1 MIVFDAS
8 ALIAYL
14 RDEDGAAFVENLLDD
29 ADVEKVAHIVNLA
42 EVFTSFAKSDD
53 EPTARKALSILREAG
68 IVDRSDV
75 DTALWQ
81 DAAGLVARQRNAGHG
96 LSLGDSFGIALAR
109 RLDADLVTSDRA
121 EFKPIADAGLANVI
135 FIR

>member
-14 RDEDGAAFVENLLDD
+14 RDEKGADFVENLLDD
-29 ADVEKVAHIVNLA
+29 ADVEKVAHVVNLA
-42 EVFTSFAKSDD
+42 EVFTSFSKSDD
-53 EPTARKALSILREAG
+53 EPTARKALAILYEAG
-68 IVDRSDV
+68 ISERSEM

-109 RLDADLVTSDRA
+109 RLGADIVTSDRA
-121 EFKPIADAGLANVI
+121 EFQPIAAAGLASVL

>member
-1 MIVFDAS
+1 M
-8 ALIAYL
+8 
-14 RDEDGAAFVENLLDD
+14 
-29 ADVEKVAHIVNLA
+29 EKVAHVVNLA

-53 EPTARKALSILREAG
+53 VPTALSALADLRNLG
-68 IVDRSDV
+68 IVERADMDA
-75 DTALWQ
+75 ALWQ

-109 RLDADLVTSDRA
+109 RLGADLVTSDRA
-121 EFKPIADAGLANVI
+121 EFQPIADASLASVI